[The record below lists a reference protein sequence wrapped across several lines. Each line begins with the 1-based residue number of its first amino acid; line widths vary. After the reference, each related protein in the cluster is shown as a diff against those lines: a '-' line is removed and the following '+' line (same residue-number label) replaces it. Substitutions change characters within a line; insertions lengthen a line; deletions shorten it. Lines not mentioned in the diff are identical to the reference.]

1 VASSALIIQ
10 NYWSTNRK
18 ASLEMSD
25 FLSINIPKFTSV
37 FSSIAIFFIVLGV
50 LFAIAGRA
58 NGKKARPIA
67 LTIFLGPALVLLFAG
82 LIIPAIR
89 TFIFS
94 FMNPDSNGWVGFDN
108 YYWMTQDPNIKII
121 MVNTILWIMVV
132 PIFTAGL
139 ALLLAIMLDRIK
151 HESIPKSLLFM
162 PMAISFV
169 GASIIFKFVYEYR
182 DPGEVQIGLLS
193 AIVDFFGGTP
203 KDWMLSKPLNTF
215 LLMIIYV
222 WTQMGFGMVILSAA
236 IKGVPADIVEA
247 SALDGASGW
256 RLFRNIT
263 FPMIKGTFIVVLATG
278 VVGSLK
284 LFDIVR
290 TMTGGNFGTNVLANE
305 MYSQVFVQFDQGKGS
320 ALAIVLFLLVTPI
333 LIYNIRSLRRERT
346 H

>member
-1 VASSALIIQ
+1 MSEFI
-10 NYWSTNRK
+10 STT
-18 ASLEMSD
+18 
-25 FLSINIPKFTSV
+25 IPKFTSV
-37 FSSIAIFFIVLGV
+37 FSAIGLFFLVLAV

-67 LTIFLGPALVLLFAG
+67 LVIFLAPALVLLLAG

-89 TFIFS
+89 TFLFS

-108 YYWMTQDPNIKII
+108 YYWMTQDPNIKTI

-132 PIFTAGL
+132 PIFTAALG
-139 ALLLAIMLDRIK
+139 LLLAIMLDRIK

-169 GASIIFKFVYEYR
+169 GASIIFKFVYEYNEP
-182 DPGEVQIGLLS
+182 DDVQIGLLS
-193 AIVDFFGGTP
+193 SIVKFLGGTP
-203 KDWMLSKPLNTF
+203 SDWMLSKPLNTF

-236 IKGVPADIVEA
+236 IKAVPADIVEA
-247 SALDGASGW
+247 SSLDGASGW
-256 RLFRNIT
+256 RLFKDIT

-278 VVGSLK
+278 VVGALK
-284 LFDIVR
+284 VFDIVR
-290 TMTGGNFGTNVLANE
+290 TMTGGNFSTNVLANE
-305 MYSQVFVQFDQGKGS
+305 MYSQVFVQFDTGKGS

-333 LIYNIRSLRRERT
+333 LIYNIRSLRKERA
-346 H
+346 HS

>member
-1 VASSALIIQ
+1 MSEFV
-10 NYWSTNRK
+10 STT
-18 ASLEMSD
+18 
-25 FLSINIPKFTSV
+25 ITKFTSV
-37 FSSIAIFFIVLGV
+37 FSAIAFFFIVLGI

-67 LTIFLGPALVLLFAG
+67 LVIFLAPSLVLLLAG
-82 LIIPAIR
+82 LIIPGIR
-89 TFIFS
+89 TILFS
-94 FMNPDSNGWVGFDN
+94 FMNPDSNDWVGFDN
-108 YYWMTQDPNIKII
+108 YMWMLEDPNVKTI
-121 MVNTILWIMVV
+121 MANTILWILVV
-132 PIFTAGL
+132 PLFTAGL
-139 ALLLAIMLDRIK
+139 GLLLAIMLDRIK

-182 DPGEVQIGLLS
+182 DPGEIQIGLLS
-193 AIVDFFGGTP
+193 AIVEFLGGTP

-236 IKGVPADIVEA
+236 IKAVPADIVEA
-247 SALDGASGW
+247 SALDGAHGW

-278 VVGSLK
+278 VVGALK
-284 LFDIVR
+284 VFDIVR
-290 TMTGGNFGTNVLANE
+290 TMTGGNFSTNVLANE

-320 ALAIVLFLLVTPI
+320 ALAVILFLLLTPI
-333 LIYNIRSLRRERT
+333 LIYNIRSLRMERS
-346 H
+346 HS

>member
-1 VASSALIIQ
+1 
-10 NYWSTNRK
+10 
-18 ASLEMSD
+18 MSE
-25 FLSINIPKFTSV
+25 FISVNIPKFTSA
-37 FSSIAIFFIVLGV
+37 FSAIGLFFLVLAV

-67 LTIFLGPALVLLFAG
+67 LIIFLAPALVLLFAG
-82 LIIPAIR
+82 LIIPGIR
-89 TFIFS
+89 TILFS
-94 FMNPDSNGWVGFDN
+94 FMNPDSNGWVGFEN
-108 YYWMTQDPNIKII
+108 YKWMIEDPNVKTI
-121 MVNTILWIMVV
+121 MVNTILWILVV
-132 PIFTAGL
+132 PLFTAALG
-139 ALLLAIMLDRIK
+139 LLLAIMLDRIK

-193 AIVDFFGGTP
+193 TVVDFLGGTP

-222 WTQMGFGMVILSAA
+222 WTQTGFGMVILSAA

-247 SALDGASGW
+247 SALDGAHGW

-278 VVGSLK
+278 VVGALK
-284 LFDIVR
+284 VFDIVR

-305 MYSQVFVQFDQGKGS
+305 MYSRVFVQFDQGKGS
-320 ALAIVLFLLVTPI
+320 ALAVILFLLVTPI
-333 LIYNIRSLRRERT
+333 LIYNIRSLRMERS
-346 H
+346 HS

>member
-1 VASSALIIQ
+1 
-10 NYWSTNRK
+10 
-18 ASLEMSD
+18 MSE
-25 FLSINIPKFTSV
+25 FLSVNIPKFTSA
-37 FSSIAIFFIVLGV
+37 FSTIAFFFIVLAV

-67 LTIFLGPALVLLFAG
+67 LVIFLAPALVLLLAG

-89 TFIFS
+89 TFLFS
-94 FMNPDSNGWVGFDN
+94 FMNPDSNAWVGLDN
-108 YYWMTQDPNIKII
+108 YYWMTQDPNIKTI
-121 MVNTILWIMVV
+121 MVNTILWILVV
-132 PIFTAGL
+132 PIFTAALG
-139 ALLLAIMLDRIK
+139 LLLAIMLDRIK

-182 DPGEVQIGLLS
+182 EPDEVQIGLLS
-193 AIVDFFGGTP
+193 TIVKFLGGTP
-203 KDWMLSKPLNTF
+203 TDWMLSKPLNTF

-236 IKGVPADIVEA
+236 IKAVPSDIVEA
-247 SALDGASGW
+247 SSLDGASGW

-278 VVGSLK
+278 VVGALK
-284 LFDIVR
+284 VFDIVR
-290 TMTGGNFGTNVLANE
+290 TMTGGNFSTNVLANE
-305 MYSQVFVQFDQGKGS
+305 MYSQVFVQFDTGKGS

-333 LIYNIRSLRRERT
+333 LVYNIRSLRKERT
-346 H
+346 HS

>member
-1 VASSALIIQ
+1 
-10 NYWSTNRK
+10 
-18 ASLEMSD
+18 MSE
-25 FLSINIPKFTSV
+25 FLSTTITKFTSV
-37 FSSIAIFFIVLGV
+37 FTAIAFFFIVLGI

-67 LTIFLGPALVLLFAG
+67 LVVFLAPSLVLLLAG
-82 LIIPAIR
+82 LIIPGIR
-89 TFIFS
+89 TILFS
-94 FMNPDSNGWVGFDN
+94 FMNPDSNDWVGFDN
-108 YYWMTQDPNIKII
+108 YTWMLEDPNVKTI
-121 MVNTILWIMVV
+121 MANTILWILVV
-132 PIFTAGL
+132 PLFTAGL
-139 ALLLAIMLDRIK
+139 GLLLAIMLDRIK

-169 GASIIFKFVYEYR
+169 GASIIFKFVYEFR

-193 AIVDFFGGTP
+193 AIVEFLGGTP

-236 IKGVPADIVEA
+236 IKAVPADIVEA
-247 SALDGASGW
+247 SALDGAHGW

-278 VVGSLK
+278 VVGALK
-284 LFDIVR
+284 VFDIVR
-290 TMTGGNFGTNVLANE
+290 TMTGGNFSTNVLANE

-320 ALAIVLFLLVTPI
+320 ALAVILFLLLTPI
-333 LIYNIRSLRRERT
+333 LIYNIRSLRMERS
-346 H
+346 HS

>member
-1 VASSALIIQ
+1 
-10 NYWSTNRK
+10 
-18 ASLEMSD
+18 MSE
-25 FLSINIPKFTSV
+25 FLSASVPKFTS
-37 FSSIAIFFIVLGV
+37 FLSALAFFFIVLGV
-50 LFAIAGRA
+50 LFIIAGRA

-67 LTIFLGPALVLLFAG
+67 LVIFLGPALVLLLAG

-89 TFIFS
+89 TILFS
-94 FMNPDSNGWVGFDN
+94 FMNPDSNEWVGFDN
-108 YYWMTQDPNIKII
+108 YYWMTQDPNIKSI
-121 MVNTILWIMVV
+121 MVNTILWILVV
-132 PIFTAGL
+132 PIFTAALG
-139 ALLLAIMLDRIK
+139 LLLAIMLDRIK

-169 GASIIFKFVYEYR
+169 GASIIFKFVYEYNEP
-182 DPGEVQIGLLS
+182 DEVQIGLLS
-193 AIVDFFGGTP
+193 TIVDFLGGTP
-203 KDWMLSKPLNTF
+203 QDWMLSKPLNTF

-236 IKGVPADIVEA
+236 IKAVPADIVEA
-247 SALDGASGW
+247 SSLDGASGW

-333 LIYNIRSLRRERT
+333 LIYNIRSLRKERT

>member
-1 VASSALIIQ
+1 
-10 NYWSTNRK
+10 
-18 ASLEMSD
+18 MSE
-25 FLSINIPKFTSV
+25 FLSVNIPKFTSA
-37 FSSIAIFFIVLGV
+37 FSTIAFFFIVLAV

-67 LTIFLGPALVLLFAG
+67 LVIFLAPALVLLLAG

-89 TFIFS
+89 TFLFS
-94 FMNPDSNGWVGFDN
+94 FMNPDSNAWVGFDN
-108 YYWMTQDPNIKII
+108 YYWMTQDPNIKTI
-121 MVNTILWIMVV
+121 MVNTILWILVV
-132 PIFTAGL
+132 PIFTAALG
-139 ALLLAIMLDRIK
+139 LLLAIMLDRIK

-182 DPGEVQIGLLS
+182 EPDEVQIGLLS
-193 AIVDFFGGTP
+193 TIVDFLGGTP
-203 KDWMLSKPLNTF
+203 TDWMLSKPLNTF

-236 IKGVPADIVEA
+236 IKAVPSDIVEA
-247 SALDGASGW
+247 SSLDGASGW

-278 VVGSLK
+278 VVGALK
-284 LFDIVR
+284 VFDIVR
-290 TMTGGNFGTNVLANE
+290 TMTGGNFSTNVLANE
-305 MYSQVFVQFDQGKGS
+305 MYSQVFVQFDTGKGS

-333 LIYNIRSLRRERT
+333 LVFNIRSLRKERA
-346 H
+346 HS

>member
-1 VASSALIIQ
+1 
-10 NYWSTNRK
+10 
-18 ASLEMSD
+18 MSE
-25 FLSINIPKFTSV
+25 FLSVNIPKFTSA
-37 FSSIAIFFIVLGV
+37 FSTIAFFFIVLAV

-67 LTIFLGPALVLLFAG
+67 LVIFLAPALVLLLAG

-89 TFIFS
+89 TFLFS
-94 FMNPDSNGWVGFDN
+94 FMNPDSNAWVGFDN
-108 YYWMTQDPNIKII
+108 YYWMTQDPNIKSI
-121 MVNTILWIMVV
+121 MVNTILWILVV
-132 PIFTAGL
+132 PIFTAALG
-139 ALLLAIMLDRIK
+139 LLLAIMLDRIK

-182 DPGEVQIGLLS
+182 DPDEVQIGLLS
-193 AIVDFFGGTP
+193 TIVDFLGGTP
-203 KDWMLSKPLNTF
+203 TDWMLSKPLNTF

-236 IKGVPADIVEA
+236 IKAVPSDIVEA
-247 SALDGASGW
+247 SSLDGASGW

-278 VVGSLK
+278 VVGALK
-284 LFDIVR
+284 VFDIVR
-290 TMTGGNFGTNVLANE
+290 TMTGGNFSTNVLANE
-305 MYSQVFVQFDQGKGS
+305 MYSQVFVQFDTGKGS

-333 LIYNIRSLRRERT
+333 LVYNIRSLRMERA
-346 H
+346 HS

>member
-1 VASSALIIQ
+1 MSEFV
-10 NYWSTNRK
+10 ST
-18 ASLEMSD
+18 
-25 FLSINIPKFTSV
+25 SITKFTSV
-37 FSSIAIFFIVLGV
+37 FSAIAFFFIVLGI

-67 LTIFLGPALVLLFAG
+67 LVVFLAPSLVLLLAG
-82 LIIPAIR
+82 LIIPGIR
-89 TFIFS
+89 TILFS
-94 FMNPDSNGWVGFDN
+94 FMNPDSNDWVGIDN
-108 YYWMTQDPNIKII
+108 YTWMLEDPNVKTI
-121 MVNTILWIMVV
+121 MVNTILWILVV
-132 PIFTAGL
+132 PLFTAGL
-139 ALLLAIMLDRIK
+139 GLLLAIMLDRIK

-169 GASIIFKFVYEYR
+169 GASIIFKFVYEFR

-193 AIVDFFGGTP
+193 AIVEFLGGTP

-236 IKGVPADIVEA
+236 IKAVPADIVEA
-247 SALDGASGW
+247 SALDGAHGW

-278 VVGSLK
+278 VVGALK
-284 LFDIVR
+284 VFDIVR
-290 TMTGGNFGTNVLANE
+290 TMTGGNFSTNVLANE

-320 ALAIVLFLLVTPI
+320 ALAVILFLLLTPI
-333 LIYNIRSLRRERT
+333 LI
-346 H
+346 

>member
-1 VASSALIIQ
+1 
-10 NYWSTNRK
+10 
-18 ASLEMSD
+18 MSE
-25 FLSINIPKFTSV
+25 FLSVNIPKFTSA
-37 FSSIAIFFIVLGV
+37 FSTIAFFFIVLAV

-67 LTIFLGPALVLLFAG
+67 LVIFLAPALVLLLAG

-89 TFIFS
+89 TFLFS
-94 FMNPDSNGWVGFDN
+94 FMNPDSNAWVGLDN
-108 YYWMTQDPNIKII
+108 YYWMTQDPNIKTI
-121 MVNTILWIMVV
+121 MVNTILWILVV
-132 PIFTAGL
+132 PIFTAALG
-139 ALLLAIMLDRIK
+139 LLLAIMLDRIK

-182 DPGEVQIGLLS
+182 EPDEVQIGLLS
-193 AIVDFFGGTP
+193 TIVDFLGGTP
-203 KDWMLSKPLNTF
+203 TDWMLSKPLNTF

-236 IKGVPADIVEA
+236 IKAVPSDIVEA
-247 SALDGASGW
+247 SSLDGASGW

-278 VVGSLK
+278 VVGALK
-284 LFDIVR
+284 VFDIVR
-290 TMTGGNFGTNVLANE
+290 TMTGGNFSTNVLANE
-305 MYSQVFVQFDQGKGS
+305 MYSQVFVQFDTGKGS

-333 LIYNIRSLRRERT
+333 LVYNIRSLRMERA
-346 H
+346 HS

>member
-1 VASSALIIQ
+1 
-10 NYWSTNRK
+10 
-18 ASLEMSD
+18 MSE
-25 FLSINIPKFTSV
+25 FLSVNIPKFTSV
-37 FSSIAIFFIVLGV
+37 FSAIAFFFIVLAV

-67 LTIFLGPALVLLFAG
+67 IVIFLGPALVLLLAG

-89 TFIFS
+89 TFVFS

-108 YYWMTQDPNIKII
+108 YYWMTQDPNIKTI

-132 PIFTAGL
+132 PIFTAAL

-193 AIVDFFGGTP
+193 SVVDFLGGTP

-236 IKGVPADIVEA
+236 IKAVPADIVEA
-247 SALDGASGW
+247 SSLDGASGW

-333 LIYNIRSLRRERT
+333 LIYNIRSLRKERT
-346 H
+346 HS

>member
-1 VASSALIIQ
+1 
-10 NYWSTNRK
+10 
-18 ASLEMSD
+18 MSD
-25 FLSINIPKFTSV
+25 FLSINVPKFTSA
-37 FSSIAIFFIVLGV
+37 FSAIGLFFLVLGV
-50 LFAIAGRA
+50 LFTIAGRA

-67 LTIFLGPALVLLFAG
+67 LIIFLAPALVLLFAG
-82 LIIPAIR
+82 LIIPGVR
-89 TFIFS
+89 TILFS
-94 FMNPDSNGWVGFDN
+94 FMNPDSNGWVGFEN
-108 YYWMTQDPNIKII
+108 YKWMIEDPNVKSI
-121 MVNTILWIMVV
+121 MVNTILWILVV
-132 PIFTAGL
+132 PLFTAALG
-139 ALLLAIMLDRIK
+139 LLLAIMLDRIK

-193 AIVDFFGGTP
+193 SIVEFLGGTP

-247 SALDGASGW
+247 SALDGAHGW

-278 VVGSLK
+278 VVGALK
-284 LFDIVR
+284 VFDIVR
-290 TMTGGNFGTNVLANE
+290 TMTGGNFSTNVLANE
-305 MYSQVFVQFDQGKGS
+305 MYSRVFVQFDQGKGS
-320 ALAIVLFLLVTPI
+320 ALAVILFLLVTPI
-333 LIYNIRSLRRERT
+333 LIYNIRSLRMERSNS
-346 H
+346 

>member
-1 VASSALIIQ
+1 
-10 NYWSTNRK
+10 
-18 ASLEMSD
+18 MSE
-25 FLSINIPKFTSV
+25 FLSASIPKFTSF
-37 FSSIAIFFIVLGV
+37 FSALAFFFIVLGV
-50 LFAIAGRA
+50 LFIIAGRA

-67 LTIFLGPALVLLFAG
+67 LVIFLGPALVLLLAG

-89 TFIFS
+89 TFLFS

-108 YYWMTQDPNIKII
+108 YYWMTQDPNIKTI

-132 PIFTAGL
+132 PIFTAALG
-139 ALLLAIMLDRIK
+139 LLLAIMLDRIK

-182 DPGEVQIGLLS
+182 EPDEVQIGLLS
-193 AIVDFFGGTP
+193 TIVDFLGGTP
-203 KDWMLSKPLNTF
+203 QDWMLSKPLNTF

-236 IKGVPADIVEA
+236 IKAVPSDIVEA
-247 SALDGASGW
+247 SSLDGASGW

-278 VVGSLK
+278 VVGALK
-284 LFDIVR
+284 VFDIVR
-290 TMTGGNFGTNVLANE
+290 TMTGGNFSTNVLANE
-305 MYSQVFVQFDQGKGS
+305 MYSQVFVQFDTGKGS

-333 LIYNIRSLRRERT
+333 LIYNIQSLRKERA
-346 H
+346 HS

>member
-1 VASSALIIQ
+1 MSEFV
-10 NYWSTNRK
+10 STT
-18 ASLEMSD
+18 
-25 FLSINIPKFTSV
+25 ITKFTSV
-37 FSSIAIFFIVLGV
+37 FSAIAFFFIVLGI

-67 LTIFLGPALVLLFAG
+67 LVIFLAPSLVLLLAG
-82 LIIPAIR
+82 LIIPGIR
-89 TFIFS
+89 TILFS
-94 FMNPDSNGWVGFDN
+94 FMNPDSNGWVGLDN
-108 YYWMTQDPNIKII
+108 YTWMLEDPNVKTI
-121 MVNTILWIMVV
+121 MVNTILWILVV
-132 PIFTAGL
+132 PIFTAALG
-139 ALLLAIMLDRIK
+139 LLLAIMLDRIK

-182 DPGEVQIGLLS
+182 DPGEIQIGLLS
-193 AIVDFFGGTP
+193 AIVEFLGGTP

-236 IKGVPADIVEA
+236 IKAVPADIVEA
-247 SALDGASGW
+247 SALDGAHGW

-278 VVGSLK
+278 VVGALK
-284 LFDIVR
+284 VFDIVR
-290 TMTGGNFGTNVLANE
+290 TMTGGNFSTNVLANE

-320 ALAIVLFLLVTPI
+320 ALAVILFLLLTPI
-333 LIYNIRSLRRERT
+333 LIYNIRSLRMERS
-346 H
+346 HS